1 MKGTEYSV
9 ALVIPPTSPRS
20 VEWWKYQ
27 AATTL
32 DTLARRH
39 GRELRGRPRYR
50 LVRGPVSTVTV
61 VCDTRP
67 VTR

>member
-1 MKGTEYSV
+1 MTGTEYSV

-20 VEWWKYQ
+20 VEWWKRQ
-27 AATTL
+27 AVATL
-32 DTLARRH
+32 DTLARHH
-39 GRELRGRPRYR
+39 GRELRGRASYR

-67 VTR
+67 VSR